1 MNALIK
7 KEIRLLLPGFLLG
20 LALAFTVWLLPR
32 QPATGIRMGLWGF
45 AYFCWPVVM
54 ILMMLESFGREM
66 SAGTFSQL
74 LAQPVPR
81 ARIWRTKTLLL
92 AAAALVP
99 LLVWCASYFLHNPED
114 LKPEELR
121 MMLACVAL
129 CMLVVYSGGLWT
141 VLLFRQ
147 VTTAFWVMILVPAA
161 VYVTVECLLGNAPD
175 NVQFTTLTAV
185 FTIYGISGILLARRL
200 FFRAQ
205 DVAWT
210 GGVINF
216 SSWRYFERGAR
227 EGISSRHRRPIA
239 ALLKKEFQL
248 HSISLFCA
256 CALLALHIAIFFL
269 RIFFVNSHKNS
280 LAAVASDF
288 FWTLWLVVPVILG
301 CSAVAEERRLGMA
314 EAQFCQPV
322 SRRSQFAA
330 KFIPILIFGTL
341 LGGVLPILLET
352 MAAHFGAPADL
363 YKPEN
368 QTNYQFGGSDF
379 LGFQISIVALAA
391 GLAWAGFYASTLTRN
406 FLQALGAALSA
417 VLGCVLFT
425 SFIAFVIRNR
435 ITFLGITPWHSI
447 LPFLIAIPTVP
458 AVLLWLA
465 WLNFSHFRE
474 GWHLWR
480 RNLLGFAGAFVFIV
494 ATTTALYNRA
504 WEVFEPAELPHGQ
517 ATFSLS
523 DPPKLLQNDFGDNLL
538 VRLPDGRVWYDS
550 LHASVY
556 DGEWTRWKEIRYYLS
571 PPLPKSDGPRQF
583 IGGSN
588 WVAAVATRVDWWESI
603 NDKNTHLDGY
613 LDTVGVKDDGTL
625 WISAESKPIAWTGA
639 KMIRFGGETNWQ
651 QIGGRARFLLL
662 KTDGT
667 LWRWGR
673 TNKIDWSE
681 CQTNWPSVRTFQ
693 PRQIGTNSDWKEI
706 LPSNWN
712 NIARKADGSVWHIW
726 ESSGKDVLERATNLD
741 QVVFQTC
748 SFSFNGCA
756 AYIGKDGTLWARIP
770 YWNNGQQVNR
780 GFLQIGNETNW
791 MAVVL
796 DPSQMVALKSDGT
809 LWKAD
814 IEWDITSQH
823 SISVAFKIPP
833 TRLGIH
839 NDWVAIGG
847 YSWHGSVSLAAD
859 GSLWFWPGA
868 NSALLKPPKQPQ
880 YLGNVFGKA
889 D

>member
-1 MNALIK
+1 MNALVK
-7 KEIRLLLPGFLLG
+7 KEIRLLLPGFVLG
-20 LALAFTVWLLPR
+20 LLLSPSCILV
-32 QPATGIRMGLWGF
+32 QPDSRLISPIWTGVFVFVVLLWP
-45 AYFCWPVVM
+45 AMV
-54 ILMMLESFGREM
+54 LMMTLNSFGGELN
-66 SAGTFSQL
+66 SGTFSL
-74 LAQPVPR
+74 LLSQPVPR
-81 ARIWRTKTLLL
+81 ARIWRVKTRLL
-92 AAAALVP
+92 AAAAFILW
-99 LLVWCASYFLHNPED
+99 LGWCVSFYLHNSGNM
-114 LKPEELR
+114 KPMELWGTITGTALYV
-121 MMLACVAL
+121 LA
-129 CMLVVYSGGLWT
+129 VYSGALWST
-141 VLLFRQ
+141 LLFRQ
-147 VTTAFWVMILVPAA
+147 VAAAFWFTILVPAILF
-161 VYVTVECLLGNAPD
+161 VILGNLLEKYPYNA
-175 NVQFTTLTAV
+175 QTCIFAIV
-185 FTIYGISGILLARRL
+185 FTVYGIAGFLLARRL
-200 FFRAQ
+200 FLQAQ

-210 GGVINF
+210 GGSI
-216 SSWRYFERGAR
+216 SSSRWCYFESNTQKSV
-227 EGISSRHRRPIA
+227 ILRRYRPVA

-248 HSISLFCA
+248 HSISLFCV
-256 CALLALHIAIFFL
+256 CALLALHIAIFIL
-269 RIFFVNSHKNS
+269 RISYVNSHKNS
-280 LAAVASDF
+280 LAGIISDY
-288 FWTLWLVVPVILG
+288 FWTFWLVVPVILG
-301 CSAVAEERRLGMA
+301 CSAVAEERKLGVA
-314 EAQFCQPV
+314 ETQFCQPV
-322 SRRSQFAA
+322 SRRFQLAA
-330 KFIPILIFGTL
+330 KFIPILILGTL

-352 MAAHFGAPADL
+352 MAAHFGAPNEIFKAEPQ
-363 YKPEN
+363 YGTFE
-368 QTNYQFGGSDF
+368 SDF
-379 LGFQISIVALAA
+379 FWFQISIVAFSA
-391 GLAWAGFYASTLTRN
+391 GLAWAGFYASTLTSN
-406 FLQALGAALSA
+406 FLQALGAALSV
-417 VLGCVLFT
+417 VLVCVLFT
-425 SFIAFVIRNR
+425 SFIAFVIRDR

-458 AVLLWLA
+458 AALLWLA

-474 GWHLWR
+474 GWRLWR
-480 RNLLGFAGAFVFIV
+480 RNLLGLAGAALFVVLSSV
-494 ATTTALYNRA
+494 AIYNRA

-523 DPPKLLQNDFGDNLL
+523 DPPKLLQNDFSDNLL
-538 VRLPDGRVWYDS
+538 VRFPDGRIWYDS

-588 WVAAVATRVDWWESI
+588 WVSAAATRVDWWESI
-603 NDKNTHLDGY
+603 NDKNTHPDGY

-651 QIGGRARFLLL
+651 QVGGRARFLLL

-796 DPSQMVALKSDGT
+796 DPSQMVAIKADGT

-814 IEWDITSQH
+814 IEWEITSQH
-823 SISVAFKIPP
+823 SIPVAFKIPP

-839 NDWVAIGG
+839 NDWVAIGSAWDG
-847 YSWHGSVSLAAD
+847 IVSLAAD

-880 YLGNVFGKA
+880 LLGNVFGKA